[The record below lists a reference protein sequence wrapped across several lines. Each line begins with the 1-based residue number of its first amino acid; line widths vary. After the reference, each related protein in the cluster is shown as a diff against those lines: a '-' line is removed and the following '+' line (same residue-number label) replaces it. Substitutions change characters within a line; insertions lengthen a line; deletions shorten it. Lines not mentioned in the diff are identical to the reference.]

1 MSLAAPLRPRL
12 AAGERL
18 YGVMAF
24 ELFTPGLT
32 AILANAG
39 YDFVILDMEHS
50 GVGIDTIKAQIAYAR
65 GLDIE
70 VWVRVREKRYAAVA
84 TVLDAGAQGIMLP
97 MVETA
102 EEAAALVEWARYPP
116 KGRRGLALGL
126 GYDRYVGGD
135 PAVTMAASNERN
147 VLIALIETAK
157 GIENAEAILET
168 DGIDIGWLG
177 HMDLT
182 SDLGIAG
189 RFDDPLF
196 GSMLDRFV
204 AAGAASGKPL
214 AIMHGQEPLLQRC
227 AKLGFRIFGQGSDVT
242 AFRRGLEIGRK
253 MLGGLAQKD
262 G

>member
-1 MSLAAPLRPRL
+1 MSDRLPLRPRL

-97 MVETA
+97 MVETGRGGGSTGRVGPLPA
-102 EEAAALVEWARYPP
+102 QGPARAGP
-116 KGRRGLALGL
+116 RL
-126 GYDRYVGGD
+126 GYDRYAAGD
-135 PAVTMAASNERN
+135 PIATMAKANNRTCSLHSSRRPRASR
-147 VLIALIETAK
+147 T
-157 GIENAEAILET
+157 
-168 DGIDIGWLG
+168 
-177 HMDLT
+177 
-182 SDLGIAG
+182 
-189 RFDDPLF
+189 P
-196 GSMLDRFV
+196 
-204 AAGAASGKPL
+204 
-214 AIMHGQEPLLQRC
+214 
-227 AKLGFRIFGQGSDVT
+227 
-242 AFRRGLEIGRK
+242 RRS
-253 MLGGLAQKD
+253 
-262 G
+262 